1 MPKENINAPESLQ
14 NFKSTSASPKPSH
27 PETEIERNLRISRML
42 REGRNMSQM
51 DSLINENRK
60 LRAELMRQ
68 KAE

>member
-1 MPKENINAPESLQ
+1 MPKETTNLSESVQ
-14 NFKSTSASPKPSH
+14 ASVKGTSASKLSH